1 MYYNKDLYKTTEATT
16 KKVIGLEVPTVEIVR
31 IYSVKDLAEYKRLEV
46 TFDIHEGQDR
56 GLFDR
61 CTKERNNGKWWYQGI
76 YSVSYDDKYMSSFK
90 AFITA
95 LEDSNPRFKFDGDE
109 NRIVGLIACCVF
121 GEVEETMK
129 DGTNIVLVKPR
140 WFRSVQAYR
149 EGNVDLPKRYV
160 KKSVKQQVYQA
171 APNYQ
176 QPTQQQYNQDINISD
191 DDLPF

>member
-1 MYYNKDLYKTTEATT
+1 MYYNRDLYKTTEAT
-16 KKVIGLEVPTVEIVR
+16 KKVIGLEVPTAEIVR
-31 IYSVKDLAEYKRLEV
+31 IYSVKDIAEYKRLEI

-61 CTKERNNGKWWYQGI
+61 CSKERNNGKWWYQGK
-76 YSVSYDDKYMSSFK
+76 YSVSYDDKYMQSFK

-95 LEDSNPRFKFDGDE
+95 LEDSNPGFKFDGDE
-109 NRIVGLIACCVF
+109 NKLVGLVGCCVF

-129 DGTNIVLVKPR
+129 DGTNLVLVKPR

-149 EGNVDLPKRYV
+149 EGKIELPKRYV
-160 KKSVKQQVYQA
+160 KNKKQQPQ
-171 APNYQ
+171 PTYQ
-176 QPTQQQYNQDINISD
+176 QPVYTPSNVVSD